1 MLKEASSISKDTYL
15 NALAASHRQ
24 TTMMVDELHQF
35 DEDHVRPV
43 VGEPVLFALLERNLE
58 DLFVPFIDNS
68 EYINIE
74 LEWLKNYL
82 ETEITQAKII
92 PVEPK
97 PKDTSTVGIL
107 ASAVSSFSASPDGSA
122 PKMPGIKVDVAI
134 KCLAASQQ
142 SFERAKELCRTMN
155 LGPNLGQIIDLVI
168 EHLGKNYLMV
178 HLREYYFLT

>member
-1 MLKEASSISKDTYL
+1 MESLLKEASGISKETYL

-24 TTMMVDELHQF
+24 TTMMVDDLHQF
-35 DEDHVRPV
+35 DEDFVRPV

-74 LEWLKNYL
+74 LDWLKTYL
-82 ETEITQAKII
+82 EKEITQAKIL
-92 PVEPK
+92 PVDPK
-97 PKDTSTVGIL
+97 PKEASTITIL
-107 ASAVSSFSASPDGSA
+107 ASAVSNFSAQEANTPR
-122 PKMPGIKVDVAI
+122 MPPIKVEVAI

-155 LGPNLGQIIDLVI
+155 LGTNLGQIIELVI
-168 EHLGKNYLMV
+168 EYLGKNYLMV
-178 HLREYYFLT
+178 YLRE